1 MKGLSS
7 LLSHLSRLPGQG
19 KNALSRAAMEAAEE
33 TVFLAKG
40 AAPVKT
46 GALRRSI
53 DIRPA
58 EEGWEAYTDCPYA
71 GAVEKG
77 NGRMKAQPFL
87 APSVF
92 PGDFFAR
99 AARAI
104 REKIK

>member
-7 LLSHLSRLPGQG
+7 LLSHLSRLPGEG

-33 TVFLAKG
+33 TAFLARG

-53 DIRPA
+53 QVRPA

-71 GAVEKG
+71 GIVEKG
-77 NGRMKAQPFL
+77 KGRMKAQPFL
-87 APSVF
+87 SPSIF
-92 PGDFFAR
+92 PGDYHAR
-99 AARAI
+99 AARLI
-104 REKIK
+104 RERIK

>member
-33 TVFLAKG
+33 TAFLARS

-53 DIRPA
+53 DIRFA
-58 EEGWEAYTDCPYA
+58 EEGWEVYTDCPYA

-77 NGRMKAQPFL
+77 NGRVKAQPFL
-87 APSVF
+87 SPSVL
-92 PGDFFAR
+92 PGDYYAR
-99 AARAI
+99 AARVI
-104 REKIK
+104 REEIK